1 MAGKNKT
8 PSGLICPRLPAA
20 VAGVVVVVAA
30 ARLPDL
36 TGDGDPVE
44 AGLVPLLARVHQLV
58 HVGGEGELAAL
69 GHLPIQG
76 GGVRAQHLDL
86 EEAGV
91 AGAVGVGGGVLGQRV
106 ARSPPGRGWSPW
118 CGWPPSAP
126 SPTPS
131 GTASSWSWGT
141 ASSPA

>member
-1 MAGKNKT
+1 MLLAAARVQVARMAGKNKT

-69 GHLPIQG
+69 GHLSVQG
-76 GGVRAQHLDL
+76 GGVGAQHLDV

-106 ARSPPGRGWSPW
+106 AGVPPQDV
-118 CGWPPSAP
+118 
-126 SPTPS
+126 
-131 GTASSWSWGT
+131 
-141 ASSPA
+141 